1 MQEFRNPVA
10 QRRSEIVGKIIQLLE
25 NEEVT
30 MTEANAI
37 SDLLSYRLKKN
48 SALIGN
54 TQKFTVYKD

>member
-10 QRRSEIVGKIIQLLE
+10 QRRSEIVGKIMQLLE

-37 SDLLSYRLKKN
+37 SDLLYYRLKKN

-54 TQKFTVYKD
+54 TQKFTVFKD

>member
-1 MQEFRNPVA
+1 MQEFGNPVA
-10 QRRSEIVGKIIQLLE
+10 QRRSEIVGKIMQLLE

-54 TQKFTVYKD
+54 TQKFTVFKD

>member
-10 QRRSEIVGKIIQLLE
+10 HRRSEIVGKIMQLLE

-54 TQKFTVYKD
+54 TQKFTVFKD

>member
-1 MQEFRNPVA
+1 MQEFGNPVA
-10 QRRSEIVGKIIQLLE
+10 QRRSEIVGKIMQLLE

-30 MTEANAI
+30 ITEANAI

-54 TQKFTVYKD
+54 TQKFTVFKD